1 MFPDSSINLRREEEK
16 LLRPIEILRNEGV
29 SYTLTVETLW
39 RLFSPIDI
47 RSNPFII
54 LTSNSMKDC
63 SLQVLL
69 GIMRSRTSEVS
80 TVANSCALWII
91 VTDSI
96 YGSNDEESTL

>member
-1 MFPDSSINLRREEEK
+1 
-16 LLRPIEILRNEGV
+16 
-29 SYTLTVETLW
+29 
-39 RLFSPIDI
+39 
-47 RSNPFII
+47 
-54 LTSNSMKDC
+54 MKDC

-91 VTDSI
+91 VTDST